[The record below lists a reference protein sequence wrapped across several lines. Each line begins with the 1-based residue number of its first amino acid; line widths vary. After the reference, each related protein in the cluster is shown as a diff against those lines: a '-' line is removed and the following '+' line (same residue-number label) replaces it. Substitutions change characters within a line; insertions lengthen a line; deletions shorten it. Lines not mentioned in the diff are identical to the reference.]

1 MMMAGNS
8 DPLGINARLY
18 KQLGRLLD
26 EMEKW
31 DDTLTIPQ
39 RINALIA
46 VGRIQVMFMGLRKE
60 SNDSGRE
67 GRSVRKYA
75 AAFKNAARRGA
86 PNAGRSG
93 PGPDDDPAFDAEDD
107 IPA

>member
-1 MMMAGNS
+1 MAEKH
-8 DPLGINARLY
+8 DPLNVNARLY
-18 KQLGRLLD
+18 GQLGRLLD

-31 DDTLTIPQ
+31 DEEITIPQ

-60 SNDSGRE
+60 SNDPGRE

-75 AAFKNAARRGA
+75 AAFRQNATRRGA
-86 PNAGRSG
+86 PNPGRSG
-93 PGPDDDPAFDAEDD
+93 PGPDDDPGFDPEDD
-107 IPA
+107 VA